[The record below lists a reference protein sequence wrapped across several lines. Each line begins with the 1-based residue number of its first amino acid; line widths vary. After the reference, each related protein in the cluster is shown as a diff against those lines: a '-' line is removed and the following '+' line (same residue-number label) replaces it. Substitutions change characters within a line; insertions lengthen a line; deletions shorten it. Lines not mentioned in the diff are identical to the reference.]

1 VVAKWFAWLSQLFR
15 GFIEHIENIDAM
27 NLDDPEELKKSKK
40 YHKFQSELQ
49 KCLEKVERTPLSDW
63 AGLNNGL
70 VQIQRVIDSSAYDDL
85 PIVPERLLL
94 CRVLGKCLDPMAAMG
109 VHRKAVE
116 TLTKVCAKLGPNG
129 IAASLPLLS
138 ANVLHL
144 LPCAATQTRPDI
156 MSLLEQHFL
165 TLPLESLALCY
176 PGVLAS
182 IAPSLEESDTSDV
195 YRRACS
201 ILQATLKTF
210 ESRNIAQVVYHALWS
225 TVRNA
230 SSARVGA
237 LLFLRMNLK
246 KAEALPSVE
255 EQSAES
261 YDVSRPSLLNEV
273 SLASGD
279 TPLVVAALCAALAD
293 KNDKSLRLALDLLVF
308 HFPLHEE
315 GVLTFQEIV
324 ALMTSAL
331 RVLVTNPQN
340 ATLRRVFMWI
350 YGGNEINGKYFRT
363 ISARYISQ
371 ALTNMFAVAVENGNA
386 SNGTMDMGSCDTMH
400 AFEALLALLSRP
412 EGEEHFLDLIPDVI
426 SSVCTAV
433 QWYYKNGAWSSAAT
447 STQKIFRLLDCLPWS
462 HFLQHVRNCGD
473 EVQRLV
479 DMGACGTEVSSQLQT
494 MLDILD
500 ATRLHYISVPSSVQ
514 YLPHVQALCIQLCTL
529 MELLAVQCD
538 PAIATTALEVFHVA
552 YFGVARGLLSHE
564 VRVDEPS
571 HVDDAILATTRDGG
585 SAVDLQNVVRSF
597 SDAYAVVCDFL
608 SGTLKARGS
617 ALGADDLFSSGPTQ
631 SKSDRTMA
639 KLFADVNETQLSLLS
654 QDRGKQCDSPD
665 VPCTASGV
673 GWLAAA
679 ERVVYSCGPN
689 VAVCAATLILE
700 AYSNDVLTSA
710 QLHALRSGSLRRLLE
725 FLWALFSVAH
735 SEYHVQLTKLFTKLD
750 RRDETRQLLADMM
763 ESVHPSNCRQFYALF
778 RLVADQGASDF
789 PFRAGLTMMMRAL
802 ASTDIN
808 TRLIASGFVEQSLP
822 YLQRITDPLLSQL
835 LDDVS
840 KARTATGQVEA
851 TTALLATIQTL
862 LKAPLVNTT
871 GASVV
876 QRLWSLPLPSNSKL
890 LLEAVDATPADAVE
904 AQTASS
910 DVGRL
915 PGRGAKDPLRPGADN
930 DMIVNNVFSLLL
942 YLAVRVVRK
951 EIGRQHSMSA
961 FMSGCVMSPSAM
973 GSVRIDQP
981 QDELMLA
988 SLSVPNIVQGEESRH
1003 TILSLE
1009 FVLEALRLSTSFSD
1023 PPETVANMCTH
1034 FAIVAAELLT
1044 LCVATRLP
1052 MAQLQLI
1059 DVYQACVVFLEVSG
1073 RCPTGGS
1080 KRPRG
1085 QSETSDDGRGDEKV
1099 EVSTSPPS
1107 SSSPG
1112 LKTASRSKR
1121 VTKYPSDSDNTGAP
1135 CNVPVLTRSTLR
1147 MLRQGLIASVLAE
1160 MHPVMSCY
1168 GLFNRWR
1175 SFTITLLPLFHELL
1189 HDAVYE
1195 IVATHA
1201 LIIRS
1206 VRDRPLAPTAG
1217 YLLQRSLQS
1226 LIDLVQFLFRPATR
1240 LAEGGGV
1247 IGGNDRE
1254 GARKLES
1261 VTQLPMWLLQ
1271 QGLGN
1276 GHASQDAGGV
1286 SNYDLA
1292 IKELVVCLEML
1303 IPTCLDTYLALR
1315 RSSSTEVRNRDVA
1328 ASLQTTRLQ
1337 VEAPIKVLFE
1347 ALFKESELEAF
1358 ERLIFLW
1365 GKRNGGATLTAVSSV
1380 SPSLLTVMDGSD
1392 DTLIAELFSSSAGVT
1407 PLSVVAVCDQL
1418 LQRHRRGAMKA
1429 STQAKT
1435 LGGELAFDVSVFH
1448 FLHAFFTKCRGADRL
1463 DRVLTPLIDAV
1474 IAHLG
1479 GWGTPVV
1486 SPLALPMVLR
1496 LLATIGRRYATAN
1509 TVLSV
1514 ASPAPVSFDALLRN
1528 ERRGATVFQKV
1539 LDAMSSTGA
1548 ALADSTDDVVPL
1560 ALRLI
1565 ADVLPE
1571 FSLYIMKDQVDR
1583 VAESF
1588 GVLFSRVLS
1597 PALSTSM
1604 NSKGGNDKVLQL
1616 APRVQTALTVITAFL
1631 GTGIDTLMPRKLK
1644 TDLIDVLFSTSF
1656 FRMTRSSVGQ
1666 WRTIFERLTT
1676 DRTIN
1681 GAILLRF
1688 NAPPTPQSM
1697 LSAIVQSQDDEASN
1711 RGRLLKRLAFYVF
1724 CVSNIDREFV
1734 NGVRDKISETFRQ
1747 FGRQNKLVPV
1757 RYALLVFRVLM
1768 TRIPP
1773 QLLTQFWPVVLPEL
1787 VRWLNQKP
1795 TGDDDIYLAME
1806 ALKVVDFAT
1815 CVLPSDF
1822 QVFRW
1827 VFYDDSKAVD
1837 LLYRGS
1843 AANLRSA
1850 HMFIPLVKS
1859 LGADAD
1865 AAAATGRSRHYGFSY
1880 ARHETYPHKHSALT
1894 LDGHVPHRPLL
1905 AIPERCYLDLKGV
1918 EVISSLLQRASN
1930 ATGEES
1936 ATTTLADGAMLEG
1949 TTMELS
1955 EEFGLVR
1962 QSDHYDVAYVDWLL
1976 EAEFMHVGVAA
1987 SEQKMLAQQSA
1998 AANLLDVRSMSP
2010 QPSALR
2016 TDRVKLDDSPSRGG
2030 ETAPPS
2036 PQSNRGIERDTTSEF
2051 VDVGVSDEA

>member
-1 VVAKWFAWLSQLFR
+1 
-15 GFIEHIENIDAM
+15 M
-27 NLDDPEELKKSKK
+27 NLDDPDELKKSKK

-70 VQIQRVIDSSAYDDL
+70 VQIQRVIDSSAYEDL

-201 ILQATLKTF
+201 ILTSTLKTF
-210 ESRNIAQVVYHALWS
+210 EGRNIAQVVYHALWS

-230 SSARVGA
+230 ASARVGA

-255 EQSAES
+255 EQMATTP
-261 YDVSRPSLLNEV
+261 YNVSRPSLLQDV
-273 SLASGD
+273 SLASSD
-279 TPLVVAALCAALAD
+279 TPLVVAALCTALAD

-315 GVLTFQEIV
+315 GVLTFQEVV
-324 ALMTSAL
+324 ALMTAAL

-350 YGGNEINGKYFRT
+350 YGGNEINGMYFKT
-363 ISARYISQ
+363 VGFRYVAQ
-371 ALTNMFAVAVENGNA
+371 ALTNMFGVAEENGN
-386 SNGTMDMGSCDTMH
+386 SPNGTMDMGACDTMY

-412 EGEEHFLDLIPDVI
+412 EGEEHFLDLIPEVI

-433 QWYYKNGAWSSAAT
+433 RWYYKRGAWSSSAT

-462 HFLQHVRNCGD
+462 YFLQYVRNCGD

-479 DMGACGTEVSSQLQT
+479 DLGACGTDVSSQLQT

-500 ATRLHYISVPSSVQ
+500 ATRLHYIAIPSSVT
-514 YLPHVQALCIQLCTL
+514 YLPQVQALCIQLSTL
-529 MELLAVQCD
+529 VGVLAVQCE
-538 PAIATTALEVFHVA
+538 PTIATTALEVFHVA

-564 VRVDEPS
+564 VRSDESTQTDEGREASP
-571 HVDDAILATTRDGG
+571 VQVGVTA
-585 SAVDLQNVVRSF
+585 DLQIVVRSF
-597 SDAYAVVCDFL
+597 SDAYATVCDYL
-608 SGTLKARGS
+608 SGTLTTSNGA
-617 ALGADDLFSSGPTQ
+617 AMGADDLFSSGPV
-631 SKSDRTMA
+631 SNKGDRSMV

-654 QDRGKQCDSPD
+654 QDRGKQIETPDSSL
-665 VPCTASGV
+665 TSSGLS
-673 GWLAAA
+673 WLTSA
-679 ERVVYSCGPN
+679 ERVVYSCGAN

-700 AYSNDVLTSA
+700 AYTNDALTAA
-710 QLHALRSGSLRRLLE
+710 QLQTLRSGGLKRLLE
-725 FLWALFSVAH
+725 FLWALFSVAD
-735 SEYHVQLTKLFTKLD
+735 SEYHVQLTKLFSKLD
-750 RRDETRQLLADMM
+750 RRDESRQLLAEMM

-778 RLVADQGASDF
+778 RLVADQGTSDF
-789 PFRAGLTMMMRAL
+789 PFRAGLLMMMRAL
-802 ASTDIN
+802 TSNDTN

-822 YLQRITDPLLSQL
+822 YLHRITDPLLSQL
-835 LDDVS
+835 LDDVV
-840 KARTATGQVEA
+840 KAETATAQVEA
-851 TTALLATIQTL
+851 VTALLATIQTL

-871 GASVV
+871 GAAVV
-876 QRLWSLPLPSNSKL
+876 QRLWALPLPSYSKQL
-890 LLEAVDATPADAVE
+890 VDAVDIAPGQSGEPQSTSSSETAGR
-904 AQTASS
+904 AQG
-910 DVGRL
+910 GRS
-915 PGRGAKDPLRPGADN
+915 GAKDPFRAGADN

-942 YLAVRVVRK
+942 YLAVRVVRQM
-951 EIGRQHSMSA
+951 IGRQHSMSA
-961 FMSGCVMSPSAM
+961 FMSGSIVSPSAV

-988 SLSVPNIVQGEESRH
+988 SVSLPNISQGEESPH
-1003 TILSLE
+1003 TTLALE
-1009 FVLEALRLSTSFSD
+1009 FVLEAIRLSTTFSD

-1034 FAIVAAELLT
+1034 FAIVASELLT
-1044 LCVATRLP
+1044 LCVSTRLP
-1052 MAQLQLI
+1052 MAQLQLV
-1059 DVYQACVVFLEVSG
+1059 DVYQTCVLFLEVSG

-1085 QSETSDDGRGDEKV
+1085 QSETSDDGRGGDEKMD
-1099 EVSTSPPS
+1099 SSISPP

-1112 LKTASRSKR
+1112 LKPSSRSKR
-1121 VTKYPSDSDNTGAP
+1121 GLKHPTDPDTTGAP

-1147 MLRQGLIASVLAE
+1147 MVRHGLIASVLAE
-1160 MHPVMSCY
+1160 LHPVMSCY

-1175 SFTITLLPLFHELL
+1175 SFTTTLLPLFHELL

-1195 IVATHA
+1195 IVATHT
-1201 LIIRS
+1201 LIIRCI
-1206 VRDRPLAPTAG
+1206 RERPLAPTAG

-1240 LAEGGGV
+1240 IAEGGGV
-1247 IGGNDRE
+1247 VGGNDKE
-1254 GARKLES
+1254 GGGRKLES

-1276 GHASQDAGGV
+1276 AAHAQQDAGGV

-1292 IKELVVCLEML
+1292 IKELVVCLELL
-1303 IPTCLDTYLALR
+1303 IPACLDTFLAIR
-1315 RSSSTEVRNRDVA
+1315 RSSMGSTAVRNRDVA

-1337 VEAPIKVLFE
+1337 VEAPIKVLLE

-1358 ERLIFLW
+1358 ERLMFLW
-1365 GKRNGGATLTAVSSV
+1365 GKRNGGSTVPVPPASSPALLAV
-1380 SPSLLTVMDGSD
+1380 TDNSD
-1392 DTLIAELFSSSAGVT
+1392 DTLIAELFASSAGVT

-1418 LQRHRRGAMKA
+1418 LQRHRRGSMKA
-1429 STQAKT
+1429 STQTKT

-1448 FLHAFFTKCRGADRL
+1448 FLHAFFSKCRGADRL

-1479 GWGTPVV
+1479 GWGAPVV

-1509 TVLSV
+1509 TPISSN
-1514 ASPAPVSFDALLRN
+1514 SPTTISFDSLLRN

-1539 LDAMSSTGA
+1539 LDALSSTGA
-1548 ALADSTDDVVPL
+1548 ALADSTDDVIPL
-1560 ALRLI
+1560 ALRLV
-1565 ADVLPE
+1565 ADVLPDY
-1571 FSLYIMKDQVDR
+1571 SICYINKDQVDR
-1583 VAESF
+1583 VAECF
-1588 GVLFSRVLS
+1588 GVLFSRVLG
-1597 PALSTSM
+1597 PAMSTSM

-1644 TDLIDVLFSTSF
+1644 TDLIDILFSTSF
-1656 FRMTRSSVGQ
+1656 FRMTRNSVGQ
-1666 WRTIFERLTT
+1666 WRTIFERLTA

-1787 VRWLNQKP
+1787 IRWLNQKP

-1806 ALKVVDFAT
+1806 ALKVVDFAI

-1827 VFYDDSKAVD
+1827 VFYDDSKSVE

-1859 LGADAD
+1859 LGADAE
-1865 AAAATGRSRHYGFSY
+1865 AAAAAGRGRHYDFSY
-1880 ARHETYPHKHSALT
+1880 ARHETYPHKSSVLT

-1918 EVISSLLQRASN
+1918 DVISSLLQRASN
-1930 ATGEES
+1930 TTGDEATASPTAAAGD
-1936 ATTTLADGAMLEG
+1936 AGLVGTTTI
-1949 TTMELS
+1949 ELS

-1998 AANLLDVRSMSP
+1998 AALLLETRSMSP

-2016 TDRVKLDDSPSRGG
+2016 PDRVKLEDSPSRLGDGG
-2030 ETAPPS
+2030 APMSAPPS
-2036 PQSNRGIERDTTSEF
+2036 PQSKSRGPERDTTSEF
-2051 VDVGVSDEA
+2051 VDVGVNDDD